1 MTRDDGDGPSR
12 KLTKVDGLIHF
23 VLYSWFVV
31 GVGRLD
37 GNGTGSPAGA
47 AARFAGLSATPVASG
62 PWART
67 SACAN
72 LVDVRSVGVRPGVGP
87 HVDNRRGVRD
97 DGAIGCNELKCEFGD
112 STRSMGQNKLQIPDL
127 VCFQVPHSLSP

>member
-72 LVDVRSVGVRPGVGP
+72 SGLMLEALVFALGLGLMLIIVAASAMMAPS
-87 HVDNRRGVRD
+87 
-97 DGAIGCNELKCEFGD
+97 GAT
-112 STRSMGQNKLQIPDL
+112 S
-127 VCFQVPHSLSP
+127 